1 MSNIVK
7 YSLVAVLSLGLL
19 PNTSFA
25 QDSSVDDEDVEEV
38 IVTGSRIKRSN
49 LDSSKPLEVI
59 TEDAIERT
67 GLNNIGDVL
76 QNITSSDGS
85 GIRPVSTST
94 NGGNGANEVSLRNL
108 GSGRTLVLV
117 DGRRW
122 VTDAYGSVD
131 MQTIPVSII
140 SRVEILKDGASS
152 IYGSDAVAGVINV
165 ITKKEYDGFS
175 ISASQGEY
183 EAGYGANNQVDLLFG
198 ASSEKASSL
207 FNFSYSSQ
215 EGIFGGDIP
224 RAAVPWQ
231 GCTNPPGS
239 GTGPEN
245 SMTNL
250 GPNDAQNGGFGN
262 FAPDASG
269 GYCGSSRSAYGRFFT
284 SSYGTRQLT
293 PGLAGDKLEDF
304 MPWSWT
310 YGPYNYAPVNHVQL
324 PVERWGAYNFSQFEI
339 SDNLTASVQF
349 TYSKVQALNQIAQV
363 PMTAEPSAGPQW
375 QIPISGESVF
385 NVFNEDISHWRY
397 RSVPFGPR
405 RSHYDNDIYGIRA
418 SLDGNFE
425 FNDSTY
431 FWSVGFQR
439 NDASYDSTLEN
450 FINLAHLR
458 YAVGPSFQ
466 TADGSYK
473 CGTPSEVV
481 FGCTPLNLF
490 GGPDMGLSAG
500 VITANDYQQ
509 MVDYVGY
516 TGAGQSGFDSEDF
529 WMEISGPLFEMPYG
543 TAYFAAGY
551 EERNQGYFD
560 RPDPLVAQGLSS
572 TNFSEPTRGKTG
584 SEEFFIE
591 INLPLLSGVPGAQEL
606 EMTLSARNSEFTSG
620 GIVGSSSTSNNPG
633 DPSTMEVGIRW
644 RPIDDV
650 LVRFTSGETFRA
662 PSVGT
667 LYAGAGE
674 SFPSIADPCNTVNFP
689 LNSAGT
695 QANCLAA
702 GVPAGG
708 AVQQDSQLRELTGGN
723 PLLAP
728 EEGENMTLGVVY
740 TPSQIEGLSI
750 VLDAWSIELTN
761 IVANISAGQTI
772 SRCYV
777 ESAVQ
782 DDAFCSFITRTA
794 TGAVQEIRTSSV
806 NAAINTVEGID
817 FGVMYDFDVDNYGSF
832 TAAFDVTYYTK
843 DEYAQSETSTP
854 SERFGYYEGAMD
866 WRWRANAG
874 ILWTYGDF
882 QTSVDWRILDD
893 NWEDCWLN
901 YYWGLDAQC
910 SDPDKGSYGYDLID
924 RTIYTDIQVNYRYS
938 DEVNFFIG
946 ARNAFGEE
954 PPYVQDSF
962 SHSFDMAYDL
972 PGGAFFYGGFK
983 IEL

>member
-1 MSNIVK
+1 MSNFYK
-7 YSLVAVLSLGLL
+7 FSLAAVLSIGLL
-19 PNTSFA
+19 PNISFA
-25 QDSSVDDEDVEEV
+25 QDSDDDVEEV
-38 IVTGSRIKRSN
+38 IVTGSKIKRSN
-49 LDSSKPLEVI
+49 LDSSKPLEI
-59 TEDAIERT
+59 ISEDAIERT

-94 NGGNGANEVSLRNL
+94 NGGNGANEISLRNL

-183 EAGYGANNQVDLLFG
+183 EAGYGANNQIDILFG

-207 FNFSYSSQ
+207 FNFSYTSQ

-231 GCTNPPGS
+231 GCTNPPQS

-250 GPNDAQNGGFGN
+250 GPNNEQNYGFGN

-293 PGLAGDKLEDF
+293 PGLAGNQLSDF

-310 YGPYNYAPVNHVQL
+310 YGPYNYAPINHVQL
-324 PVERWGAYNFSQFEI
+324 PIDRWGAYNFSSFDI
-339 SDNLTASVQF
+339 NDNLTASVQF
-349 TYSKVQALNQIAQV
+349 TYSKTKALNQIAQV

-375 QIPISGESVF
+375 QIPISADSVF
-385 NVFNEDISHWRY
+385 NVFNEEIGHWRY

-405 RSHYDNDIYGIRA
+405 RSHYDNDIYGLRL

-425 FNDSTY
+425 MNGGTY
-431 FWSVGFQR
+431 FWSAGYQR
-439 NDASYDSTLEN
+439 NDASYDGTLEN

-458 YAVGPSFQ
+458 NAVGPSFQ
-466 TADGSYK
+466 KADGSFA
-473 CGTPSEVV
+473 CGTPGAEV

-490 GGPDMGLSAG
+490 GGPDMGLAAG

-516 TGAGQSGFDSEDF
+516 TGQSASGFDSDDF
-529 WMEISGPLFEMPYG
+529 WLEISGPMFEMPYG
-543 TAYFAAGY
+543 VAYFAAGF
-551 EERNQGYFD
+551 EKKDQGFFD
-560 RPDPLVAQGLSS
+560 SPDPLVAQGLSS

-584 SEEFFIE
+584 SEEFFLE
-591 INLPLLSGVPGAQEL
+591 MNFPLLSGVTGAQEL
-606 EMTLSARNSEFTSG
+606 EMTISARSSEFTSG
-620 GIVGSSSTSNNPG
+620 GIVGSSTVSTSPG
-633 DPSTMEVGIRW
+633 EPSTTEIGIRW

-674 SFPSIADPCNTVNFP
+674 GFPSLADPCNTVQFP
-689 LNSAGT
+689 LQSAGT

-708 AVQQDSQLRELTGGN
+708 VVQQDSQLRALYGGN
-723 PLLAP
+723 PYIEP

-740 TPSQIEGLSI
+740 TPSQVEGLSL
-750 VLDAWSIELTN
+750 VVDAWSIELTN
-761 IVANISAGQTI
+761 IVSSIGPSQVI

-777 ESAVQ
+777 ASAVQ
-782 DDAFCSFITRTA
+782 DDAFCNSVVRTS
-794 TGAVQEIRTSSV
+794 TGAVQEIRASSI
-806 NAAINTVEGID
+806 NAAIQNVEGID
-817 FGVMYDFDVDNYGSF
+817 LGVRYEFDVENYGSF
-832 TAAFDVTYYTK
+832 VTAFDMTYYTK
-843 DEYAQSETSTP
+843 DEFAQGADSTP

-874 ILWTYGDF
+874 ILWTMGDF
-882 QTSVDWRILDD
+882 QTSVDFRILDD

-901 YYWGLDAQC
+901 YYWGLNAQC
-910 SDPDKGSYGYDLID
+910 SEPDMGSYGYDEIK
-924 RTIYTDIQVNYRYS
+924 RTIYTDFQVNYTYS
-938 DEVNFFIG
+938 DEVSLFIG
-946 ARNAFGEE
+946 ARNATGEE
-954 PPYVQDSF
+954 PPFVQDSF

>member
-7 YSLVAVLSLGLL
+7 FSLVAVLSLGLL

-25 QDSSVDDEDVEEV
+25 QDAADDDDVEEV
-38 IVTGSRIKRSN
+38 IVTGSKIKRSN
-49 LDSSKPLEVI
+49 LDSSKPLEI
-59 TEDAIERT
+59 ISEDAIERT

-94 NGGNGANEVSLRNL
+94 NAGVGANEISLRNL

-122 VTDAYGSVD
+122 ATDAYGSVD
-131 MQTIPVSII
+131 MNTIPVGII

-175 ISASQGEY
+175 VSASQGEY
-183 EAGYGANNQVDLLFG
+183 EANYGGNNQVDLLFG

-207 FNFSYSSQ
+207 FNFSFSSQ

-224 RAAVPWQ
+224 RAAIPWQ

-245 SMTNL
+245 SPTNL
-250 GPNDAQNGGFGN
+250 GPNNAQNSGFGN
-262 FAPDASG
+262 FAPDTSIG
-269 GYCGSSRSAYGRFFT
+269 VCGSSRSAYGRFFVPGM
-284 SSYGTRQLT
+284 SSQTLIPGQAGTDPSHFRNFT
-293 PGLAGDKLEDF
+293 AAA
-304 MPWSWT
+304 M
-310 YGPYNYAPVNHVQL
+310 YNYAPINHVQL
-324 PVERWGAYNFSQFEI
+324 PVKRWGAYNYSQFEI
-339 SDNLTASVQF
+339 SDNMTASVQF
-349 TYSKVQALNQIAQV
+349 TYTQVQATNQIAQV

-375 QIPISGESVF
+375 QIPISADSVF

-397 RSVPFGPR
+397 RSVPFGAR
-405 RSHYDNDIYGIRA
+405 KNQYDNDIFGARF

-425 FNDSTY
+425 MNDNTY
-431 FWSVGFQR
+431 FWSVGYQL
-439 NDASYDSTLEN
+439 NDASYDETGYN
-450 FINLAHLR
+450 YINLANLR
-458 YAVGPSFQ
+458 NAVGPSFKR
-466 TADGSYK
+466 ADGSFG
-473 CGTPSEVV
+473 CGTPDSTIV
-481 FGCTPLNLF
+481 GCTPFNPF

-500 VITANDYQQ
+500 VINQNTYDQI
-509 MVDYVGY
+509 VSYVGY
-516 TGAGQSGFDSEDF
+516 TLQGQSGFDSEDF
-529 WMEISGPLFEMPYG
+529 WAEISGPMFEMPYG
-543 TAYFAAGY
+543 VAYFAAGY
-551 EERNQGYFD
+551 EVRNQGYYE
-560 RPDPLVAQGLSS
+560 RPDPLVAGGLSS

-584 SEEFFIE
+584 SEEWFVEMNF
-591 INLPLLSGVPGAQEL
+591 PLLMGVTGAQEL
-606 EMTLSARNSEFTSG
+606 EMTVSARNSEFTSN
-620 GIVGSSSTSNNPG
+620 GIVGSGSVSNSPG
-633 DPSTMEVGIRW
+633 EPSTMEVGIRW

-674 SFPSIADPCNTVNFP
+674 GFPSLADPCNTVNFP
-689 LNSAGT
+689 LQSAAT
-695 QANCLAA
+695 QSNCIAG

-708 AVQQDSQLRELTGGN
+708 APQLDSQLRALSGGN
-723 PLLAP
+723 PQLKP

-740 TPSQIEGLSI
+740 TPSQVEGLSI
-750 VLDAWSIELTN
+750 VLDAWAIELTN
-761 IVANISAGQTI
+761 IVAGIGASQTI

-782 DDAFCSFITRTA
+782 DDAFCSFVVRTPS
-794 TGAVQEIRTSSV
+794 GAVQEIRTSSI
-806 NAAINTVEGID
+806 NAAINNVEGID
-817 FGVMYDFDVDNYGSF
+817 FGLRYEFDVEDYGSF
-832 TAAFDVTYYTK
+832 VTAFDVTYYTK
-843 DEYAQSETSTP
+843 DEFAQSETSTP
-854 SERFGYYEGAMD
+854 SERFGYYEGAVD

-874 ILWTYGDF
+874 ILWSYGDF
-882 QTSVDWRILDD
+882 TTSVDWRILDD

-910 SDPDKGSYGYDLID
+910 SDPDMGSYGYDLID